1 MLDGKIWFN
10 ERISWPAAPFIG
22 TIAVAPEREVL
33 SSVFGQGI
41 GGGNIDCRDI
51 KAGNIFFVNS
61 QNEGGLLFVGD
72 VHASQ
77 GDTEFSGVAAETRAE
92 VLLSVDVI
100 PTKKIA
106 YPRIETPTSLI
117 ALYNSRPL
125 EHAVTNAAFILMGW
139 LEQEYGMRQRDAYM
153 QMSVNP
159 GVRVHIYQ
167 MIVDIPLLYTV
178 GIEFPRNCI

>member
-1 MLDGKIWFN
+1 M
-10 ERISWPAAPFIG
+10 
-22 TIAVAPEREVL
+22 
-33 SSVFGQGI
+33 
-41 GGGNIDCRDI
+41 
-51 KAGNIFFVNS
+51 
-61 QNEGGLLFVGD
+61 
-72 VHASQ
+72 
-77 GDTEFSGVAAETRAE
+77 AAETRAE